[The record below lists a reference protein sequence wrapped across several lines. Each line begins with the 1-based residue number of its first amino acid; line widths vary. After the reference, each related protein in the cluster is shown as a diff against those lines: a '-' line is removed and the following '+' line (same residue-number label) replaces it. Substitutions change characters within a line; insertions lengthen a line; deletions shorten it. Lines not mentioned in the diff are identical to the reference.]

1 MQRINIKG
9 YSPGLQWNS
18 FRIFWLLAL
27 MVMVGIVG
35 MMVSQQLLLD
45 NARTLGKNL
54 VTSYSNDEDSQL
66 SEYDRILTTAMYY
79 MEDMADQGVDRDT
92 FGAWMT
98 DYFEKSA
105 SLTGIE
111 SPNVYAVLDGQLVS
125 TNELLDSDYDYQAQS
140 WYQLAMAAE
149 GRVIFTDSYRSDIYD
164 GQPLVTVAVSA
175 AGSDNAIALDVPIDH
190 FRAGHTVQDLPAGG
204 AYYVLDK
211 RGNLL
216 YHNVPFEATEEL
228 LEDYTKDLFDR
239 VSRGELDGK
248 DNSIIGVQK
257 VKRGLYYQH
266 TVNGWLC
273 ILTVPYETLLQGVQS
288 ILVWYGAGLGLCIIV
303 AVGMW
308 MRDRRLSR
316 TAQRTTETIQVL
328 GNMYYAIYRVNAQTG
343 SFEMTKGSDFV
354 KRAFHKEKGDYPDLV
369 KVIVSSLD
377 EWTGEDFA
385 NSFSLENIQKLLD
398 QQTRDFGGEFLLQTD
413 EGQRWIS
420 VRVLTDPVKIPNEAV
435 ICFRDVEAEKEEQ
448 QQQVYLLKGALSAA
462 EQSEKSQKQFFSVMS
477 HDMRTPLNII
487 IGMAGLALQPD
498 CDRERMA
505 GYVTKISAAS
515 QQLLALINDILEIS
529 RLEQGNVSME
539 IKPFDLIQTLE
550 TCVSPFQT
558 QAKEQ
563 NKEFQLSIDVKN
575 RMIKGDPARLGQIIN
590 NLVSNSM
597 KFTSSGDRLSVTLRQ
612 MDEGKRNNYLFVVSD
627 TGAGMSEDFLPKLFD
642 PYEREVRFGAKE
654 VMGTGLGMPIVKN
667 LVTRM
672 GGQIVVSSVLGQGT
686 TFSVTLPFDLGEGLL
701 PAQEKAPE
709 DLSQL
714 SGRHIL
720 LAEDNLLNMEI
731 ATELL
736 KMRGAEVTQA
746 ENGREAVEAFQREL
760 PFFFDAILMDM
771 QMPEMDGCQAAEA
784 IRAMDRPDAERIPI
798 IALTANAFAED
809 ISRTAQAG
817 MNAHLA
823 KPINIEL
830 LCSTLT
836 KLMSERDGA
845 QDKTSTEED

>member
-105 SLTGIE
+105 SLTGIG

-316 TAQRTTETIQVL
+316 TAQRTAETIQVL

-462 EQSEKSQKQFFSVMS
+462 EQSEKSQKQFFSIMS

-498 CDRERMA
+498 CDREKMVD
-505 GYVTKISAAS
+505 YLNKIGAAS

-539 IKPFDLIQTLE
+539 IKPFDLCQSLE
-550 TCVSPFQT
+550 TCISPFQS
-558 QAKEQ
+558 QAASQDKD
-563 NKEFQLSIDVKN
+563 FQLSIDVED
-575 RMIKGDPARLGQIIN
+575 RMVKGDPARLGQIIN
-590 NLVSNSM
+590 NLVSNAM
-597 KFTSSGDRLSVTLRQ
+597 KFTQAGDRISISLRQ
-612 MDEGKRNNYLFVVSD
+612 MDEGKRNNYLFTVED
-627 TGAGMSEDFLPKLFD
+627 TGAGMSEEFLPKLFD
-642 PYEREVRFGAKE
+642 PYERELRFGAKE

-672 GGQIVVSSVLGQGT
+672 GGQIAVDSALGRGT
-686 TFSVTLPFDLGEGLL
+686 TFSVTLPFDVGEMLL
-701 PAQEKAPE
+701 PA
-709 DLSQL
+709 SQKEPL
-714 SGRHIL
+714 ELVQLEGRRIL

-736 KMRGAEVTQA
+736 KMRGAEVVPA
-746 ENGREAVEAFQREL
+746 EDGRKALDAFQNSA
-760 PFFFDAILMDM
+760 PFTFDAVLMDM
-771 QMPEMDGCQAAEA
+771 QMPEMDGCEATRA
-784 IRAMDRPDAERIPI
+784 IRALERPDAKKVPI

-809 ISRTAQAG
+809 ITRTTQAG
-817 MNAHLA
+817 MDAHLA

-830 LCSTLT
+830 LCATLA
-836 KLMSERDGA
+836 KLMLDRDPA
-845 QDKTSTEED
+845 QVKTTTEQE